1 MILPAKTERLILN
14 LSLYKWRNRL
24 FLVFAPS
31 VSEKEYREQ
40 LRSFQDLESAL
51 QERNL
56 LIGEF
61 LEGESG
67 KLGGDP
73 VSTEEENGLRHTFGI
88 PDGRFTVVLV
98 GKDGGEKFRSHEPVS
113 PQDIFDRI
121 DEMPMRRRETNR
133 EG

>member
-61 LEGESG
+61 FEGESG

-88 PDGRFTVVLV
+88 PDGYFTVVLV

-113 PQDIFDRI
+113 PQGIFDRI

>member
-1 MILPAKTERLILN
+1 M
-14 LSLYKWRNRL
+14 
-24 FLVFAPS
+24 VFAPS

-40 LRSFQDLESAL
+40 LRQFQDLEPAL
-51 QERNL
+51 EDRNL

-61 LEGESG
+61 SEGEPG

-73 VSTEEENGLRHTFGI
+73 VSPEEVAGLREAFGI

-98 GKDGGEKFRSHEPVS
+98 GKDGGEKFRSHGPVS
-113 PQDIFDRI
+113 PQDIFDQI
-121 DEMPMRRRETNR
+121 DAMPMRRREMRR